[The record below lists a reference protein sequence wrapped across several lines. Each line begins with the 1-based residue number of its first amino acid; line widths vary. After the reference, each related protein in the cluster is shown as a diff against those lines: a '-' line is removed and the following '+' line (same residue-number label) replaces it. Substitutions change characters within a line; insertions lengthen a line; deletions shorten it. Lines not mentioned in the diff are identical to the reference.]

1 MATYKDLLKCIRT
14 GLSPQ
19 EIMDRL
25 DVCPSKL
32 RTMLA
37 GKKLANRLAAEAQL
51 ARQIVRHQ
59 TAADVQT
66 VAAKLREIAFGE
78 KSETARKAC
87 LALLA
92 EGLGC
97 YAEENAAPAAEGLGP
112 NADPLALMTP
122 DAGEQEADD

>member
-1 MATYKDLLKCIRT
+1 MPTHKDLVKLIRA

-25 DVCPSKL
+25 DICPSKL
-32 RTMLA
+32 RRMLA
-37 GKKLANRLAAEAQL
+37 GKKLANRLAAEVQL

-66 VAAKLREIAFGE
+66 VAGKLREIAFGE
-78 KSETARKAC
+78 KTETARKAC

-97 YAEENAAPAAEGLGP
+97 YAGENASPAAEAVGP
-112 NADPLALMTP
+112 NADPLAMMTP
-122 DAGEQEADD
+122 DLTEQPADD